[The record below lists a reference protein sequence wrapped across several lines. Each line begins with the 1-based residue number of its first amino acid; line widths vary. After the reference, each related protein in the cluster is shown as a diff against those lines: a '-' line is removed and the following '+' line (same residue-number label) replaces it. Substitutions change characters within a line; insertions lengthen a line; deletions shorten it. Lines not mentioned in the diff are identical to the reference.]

1 MQRILVPCDFSASA
15 EEAFS
20 FAVKLALQSKGE
32 LHVLYVLDLT
42 FLQGIPSVSTSY
54 MFNPTFL
61 QQMEKE
67 AREKFQKL
75 WEKHS
80 PMTLAVK
87 FKYHLGTIVHEIEKY
102 VREEAI
108 DLVVMGTQ
116 GSGGSKWGSNTE
128 KVVRYAS
135 VPVMALRK
143 APSGPIKDI
152 VFTVH
157 PGYESKRL
165 TGEVKKLQAF
175 FDARLHLLHVNTP
188 LLFTPDPTL
197 QETLQHYANASGL
210 TNYTL
215 NIRSDY
221 TVQEGVAHFAKEI
234 HADAIAMGTH
244 AWKGLVHAMVGSM
257 TEDVVNHVDIPTWS
271 CSLE

>member
-1 MQRILVPCDFSASA
+1 MQRILVPCDFSAPA

-32 LHVLYVLDLT
+32 LHVLHVLDLT

-61 QQMEKE
+61 QQTEKE

-75 WEKHS
+75 WEKHA

-87 FKYHLGTIVHEIEKY
+87 FKYHLGTVIHEIEKY

-116 GSGGSKWGSNTE
+116 GSGGAKWGSNTE
-128 KVVRYAS
+128 KVVRCAH

-143 APSGPIKDI
+143 APSRPIKHI
-152 VFTVH
+152 VFAVY
-157 PGYESKRL
+157 PGNKS
-165 TGEVKKLQAF
+165 KKLIEEVRKLQTF
-175 FDARLHLLHVNTP
+175 FNAQLHLLHVNTP
-188 LLFTPDPTL
+188 LLFTPDPTM
-197 QETLQHYANASGL
+197 QEALQHYASASGL

-215 NIRSDY
+215 NIRSDHS
-221 TVQEGVAHFAKEI
+221 VQEGVARFAKEI
-234 HADAIAMGTH
+234 DADAIAMGTH
-244 AWKGLVHAMVGSM
+244 AWTGLVHAMVGSV
-257 TEDVVNHVDIPTWS
+257 TEDVVNQADILTWS

>member
-20 FAVKLALQSKGE
+20 FAVTLALKSKGE

-67 AREKFQKL
+67 TRGKFQNL
-75 WEKHS
+75 WEKYS
-80 PMTLAVK
+80 PMTLPVK
-87 FKYHLGTIVHEIEKY
+87 FKYHLGTIVHEIDKY
-102 VREEAI
+102 VREEGI

-128 KVVRYAS
+128 KVVRCAG

-143 APSGPIKDI
+143 APASPVKNI
-152 VFTVH
+152 VFAIH
-157 PGYESKRL
+157 PEYESKRL
-165 TGEVKKLQAF
+165 TGEIKKLQDF

-197 QETLQHYANASGL
+197 QESLEHYANASGFR
-210 TNYTL
+210 NYTL

-221 TVQEGVAHFAKEI
+221 TVQEGVARFAREI

-244 AWKGLVHAMVGSM
+244 AWKGLVHAMVGST
-257 TEDVVNHVDIPTWS
+257 TEDVVNQVDILTWS
-271 CSLE
+271 CPLE